1 MEGLAPAERDEKG
14 MRPKVSASESASEA
28 ERKADLTP
36 PTTVPTG
43 DAPSVTR
50 RLAAG
55 KVNYDR
61 LYLR

>member
-1 MEGLAPAERDEKG
+1 MEGPAPAERDEKG
-14 MRPKVSASESASEA
+14 MRPKVSASERASEA

-43 DAPSVTR
+43 DSPSVTR

-55 KVNYDR
+55 KVKCDR